1 MQYIKSLAISMS
13 LLVVLF
19 AASCTPE
26 EVKTNTEL
34 LTEVEWDF
42 QSLTTTNVDPDL
54 RDLFE
59 ALLGIAQYKYNSDGT
74 YNITYDGN
82 AFDPSSGTW
91 KFNEDETAIIED
103 AGTADSDTLSIISL
117 SEGTLTYSFTDSTG
131 TVNVTWAHVE

>member
-59 ALLGIAQYKYNSDGT
+59 AC
-74 YNITYDGN
+74 
-82 AFDPSSGTW
+82 
-91 KFNEDETAIIED
+91 
-103 AGTADSDTLSIISL
+103 
-117 SEGTLTYSFTDSTG
+117 
-131 TVNVTWAHVE
+131 TVNLTWPRLLIFV